1 MAMANNYNQ
10 ELLNIESEL
19 NCLKREREVLGNN
32 FEARRRNLLDQMRR
46 SQSSQ
51 TNVQLINEIGQL
63 NNEMKRAMDAM
74 DVKIFN
80 VRQAYFKK
88 LRE

>member
-1 MAMANNYNQ
+1 MANNQ
-10 ELLNIESEL
+10 ELLNLESEL
-19 NCLKREREVLGNN
+19 NCLKREREILTNN

-51 TNVQLINEIGQL
+51 MNVQLVYEIGQL
-63 NNEMKRAMDAM
+63 NAEMRRTMDTMEA
-74 DVKIFN
+74 KIFN
-80 VRQAYFKK
+80 ARQAYFKK